1 MQLGNN
7 RSGFCPSKRIKNS
20 TPGLVQAGKQPVNQR
35 SREFGSGTS
44 NLSTKENVADLRAV
58 RIACGP

>member
-20 TPGLVQAGKQPVNQR
+20 TPGLVQAGKPPVNQR
-35 SREFGSGTS
+35 GRKFGAA

-58 RIACGP
+58 RPACGP